1 MQVTTG
7 TVVGGKVVVE
17 GVHLI
22 EGSVVAVLSREPDE
36 PFALSTADEDELLA
50 SMAEI
55 DRGEFVS
62 VADAVHQPSILKLVV
77 QKHGQISAIRL
88 VAALIVILPAW
99 RMRSASLLWKLT
111 LAISMLLVALGLS
124 PLLPNAWQSVVDGV
138 ALGAL
143 LSVVMAMVCGC
154 VKCCECPWT
163 WMKRRMVS
171 AV

>member
-55 DRGEFVS
+55 ERGEFVS
-62 VADAVHQPSILKLVV
+62 VAEHLE
-77 QKHGQISAIRL
+77 
-88 VAALIVILPAW
+88 
-99 RMRSASLLWKLT
+99 T
-111 LAISMLLVALGLS
+111 LRKY
-124 PLLPNAWQSVVDGV
+124 D
-138 ALGAL
+138 
-143 LSVVMAMVCGC
+143 
-154 VKCCECPWT
+154 
-163 WMKRRMVS
+163 
-171 AV
+171 